1 MEWLVSVAGLQARDR
16 AREVWREAGGDP
28 LRASTALRTPAPQ
41 GSGEDL
47 TAEQAAEILLQAEL
61 SALATVRHGIADDHL
76 LFTRDGLEAATRPVV
91 ADHRAALLR
100 TSGATRVL
108 DLTGGLGLDSA
119 AFLRAGLRVTSVE
132 WDEATATLLAHN
144 CPTATVIHGD
154 ATDPDLLAELLRDLG
169 PNDVVFADPA
179 RRDPNAARDSRT
191 ARARPERDPERWS
204 PPWSFVASIQ
214 HPRVAAKV
222 SPSFPAP
229 APWCAEWVSVD
240 RTVVECA
247 VYSWPVI
254 EPHHRAIVVSSQ
266 SLTAVPGSYVTL
278 PESPALGRWLF
289 EIDPAVVRAQATA
302 AALSGSDAGRVGPES
317 TWLTGDTAVNHP
329 AVRSF
334 RVREVLEGNAKQI
347 RRRLAHLGVERA
359 SVKCRDVAADPQQIR
374 SSFGLAEGAD
384 PVIVATRRAGHPLM
398 VLVDSPQPLT

>member
-1 MEWLVSVAGLQARDR
+1 MPETDRAARMEWLVSSAGLQVRDR
-16 AREVWREAGGDP
+16 AREVWQEAGGDP
-28 LRASTALRTPAPQ
+28 LRASTALRTSAPQ

-47 TAEQAAEILLQAEL
+47 TSEQAAEILLQAEL
-61 SALATVRHGIADDHL
+61 SALATARHGIADDHL

-119 AFLRAGLRVTSVE
+119 AFLRAGLRVTAVE
-132 WDEATATLLAHN
+132 RDEATATLLAHN

-169 PNDVVFADPA
+169 PADVVFADPA

-204 PPWSFVASIQ
+204 PPWSFVASIP

-266 SLTAVPGSYVTL
+266 GLTA
-278 PESPALGRWLF
+278 
-289 EIDPAVVRAQATA
+289 
-302 AALSGSDAGRVGPES
+302 
-317 TWLTGDTAVNHP
+317 
-329 AVRSF
+329 
-334 RVREVLEGNAKQI
+334 
-347 RRRLAHLGVERA
+347 
-359 SVKCRDVAADPQQIR
+359 
-374 SSFGLAEGAD
+374 
-384 PVIVATRRAGHPLM
+384 
-398 VLVDSPQPLT
+398 